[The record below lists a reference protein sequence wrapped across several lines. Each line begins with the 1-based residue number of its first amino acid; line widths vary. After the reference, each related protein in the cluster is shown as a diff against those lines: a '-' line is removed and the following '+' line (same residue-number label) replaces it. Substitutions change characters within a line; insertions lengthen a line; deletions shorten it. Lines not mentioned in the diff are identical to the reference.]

1 MNRLIRLLIILAII
15 VPIAVPASADDGP
28 VVQAVLFYS
37 PSCGHCHKII
47 QEDLPLLYEK
57 HNSQE
62 EWFIVGE
69 PPGEET
75 SELPPIVGLMG
86 DTLQILYIN
95 AATPLGGEL
104 FGNALIQ
111 FEVPENRYGV
121 PNLFIGETEL
131 VGSLEIPELLPGLID
146 EALEQGGVAWPDIP
160 GLEEAI
166 EALVPLEEL
175 EPTAEADGD
184 GTPTAAGNQTEI
196 APTGEPSP
204 TQGVDFT
211 ADNLTVRQK
220 FQLDPVGNS
229 LSVGVLIGMIAS
241 LAVMAVRWRDQK
253 KTKKRAKLHWAVP
266 LLALLGLV
274 VAGYLAFIESTG
286 GEAVCGPVGD
296 CNTVQQSEY
305 AFLFGVV
312 SVGLLGMLSYIA
324 ILSAWLIDR
333 WGSEPLADLAQVS
346 IFLMAL
352 IGTLFSI
359 YLTFL
364 EPFVIG
370 ATCAWCLTS
379 AVVITTLMLLSA
391 KPAKAA
397 LDRLRSN

>member
-1 MNRLIRLLIILAII
+1 MNRLIRILIILAII
-15 VPIAVPASADDGP
+15 VPITTPASADDGP

-62 EWFIVGE
+62 QWFFVGE

-95 AATPLGGEL
+95 AATPLGSEL
-104 FGNALIQ
+104 FGSALLQ
-111 FEVPENRYGV
+111 FDVPETRYGV
-121 PNLFIGETEL
+121 PNLFIGETSL
-131 VGSLEIPELLPGLID
+131 VGSVEIPELFPGLVD
-146 EALEQGGVAWPDIP
+146 EALEQGGSPWPDIP
-160 GLEEAI
+160 GLEEAV
-166 EALVPLEEL
+166 ELLVPLQEL
-175 EPTAEADGD
+175 EPTAEAPSE
-184 GTPTAAGNQTEI
+184 GTPTVSANPNGTATTVDPV
-196 APTGEPSP
+196 PTP
-204 TQGVDFT
+204 GVDFS
-211 ADNLTVRQK
+211 ADNLSVWER
-220 FQLDPVGNS
+220 FQLDTVGNS
-229 LSVGVLIGMIAS
+229 LSVIVLIGMIAS

-253 KTKKRAKLHWAVP
+253 KTKKRLELHWAVP
-266 LLALLGLV
+266 LLALVGIV

-286 GEAVCGPVGD
+286 AEAVCGPVGD

-333 WGSEPLADLAQVS
+333 WGSEQLADLAQIS

-352 IGTLFSI
+352 IGTFFSI

-379 AVVITTLMLLSA
+379 AVVITALMLLSA
-391 KPAKAA
+391 NPAKAA
-397 LDRLRSN
+397 LARLRSS

>member
-1 MNRLIRLLIILAII
+1 MNRLIRILIILAII
-15 VPIAVPASADDGP
+15 VPITAPASADDGS

-37 PSCGHCHKII
+37 PSCGHCHKVI

-62 EWFIVGE
+62 EWFIVGGV
-69 PPGEET
+69 PDEE
-75 SELPPIVGLMG
+75 SGELPSIVGLMG

-95 AATPLGGEL
+95 AATPLGSEL

-160 GLEEAI
+160 GLDEAI
-166 EALVPLEEL
+166 EALVPLQEL
-175 EPTAEADGD
+175 EPTAEASGD
-184 GTPTAAGNQTEI
+184 GTPTAAGNQTEA

-253 KTKKRAKLHWAVP
+253 KTKKRLKLHWVVP
-266 LLALLGLV
+266 LLALVGLV

-333 WGSEPLADLAQVS
+333 WGSEQLADLAQVA
-346 IFLMAL
+346 IFLMAFV
-352 IGTLFSI
+352 GTLFSI

-379 AVVITTLMLLSA
+379 AVVITALMLISA
-391 KPAKAA
+391 NSARDA
-397 LDRLRSN
+397 LYRLRSN

>member
-1 MNRLIRLLIILAII
+1 MNRLIRILIILAII
-15 VPIAVPASADDGP
+15 VPIAAPASADDGP

-57 HNSQE
+57 HNSHE
-62 EWFIVGE
+62 EWFVVGE

-95 AATPLGGEL
+95 AATPLGSEL
-104 FGNALIQ
+104 FGNALLA
-111 FEVPENRYGV
+111 FEVPETRYGV

-166 EALVPLEEL
+166 EAMVPLEEL

-184 GTPTAAGNQTEI
+184 GTPTAAGNQTEV

-229 LSVGVLIGMIAS
+229 LSVVILIGMIVS
-241 LAVMAVRWRDQK
+241 LVVMGFRWRDQK
-253 KTKKRAKLHWAVP
+253 KTKARLNLHWAVP

-305 AFLFGVV
+305 AMLFGVI
-312 SVGLLGMLSYIA
+312 SIGLLGMLSYIA

-333 WGSEPLADLAQVS
+333 WGSEQLADLAKIA
-346 IFLMAL
+346 IFAMTFV
-352 IGTLFSI
+352 GTLFSI

-379 AVVITTLMLLSA
+379 AVVITSLMLISA
-391 KPAKAA
+391 NPAQAA
-397 LDRLRSN
+397 FYRLRSN

>member
-1 MNRLIRLLIILAII
+1 MNRLLRILIILAII
-15 VPIAVPASADDGP
+15 VPITTPASADDGP

-37 PSCGHCHKII
+37 PSCGHCHKVI

-62 EWFIVGE
+62 EWLFVGE

-75 SELPPIVGLMG
+75 SELPPIVGVMG

-95 AATPLGGEL
+95 AATPLGSEL

-131 VGSLEIPELLPGLID
+131 VGSLEIPELLPGLVD

-160 GLEEAI
+160 GLDEAI
-166 EALVPLEEL
+166 EALVPLQEL
-175 EPTAEADGD
+175 EPTAEASGD
-184 GTPTAAGNQTEI
+184 GTPAAAGNQTEA

-253 KTKKRAKLHWAVP
+253 KTKKRLKLHWVVP

-333 WGSEPLADLAQVS
+333 WGSEQLADLAQVA
-346 IFLMAL
+346 IFLMAFV
-352 IGTLFSI
+352 GTLFSI

-379 AVVITTLMLLSA
+379 AVVITTLMLISA
-391 KPAKAA
+391 NPARGA
-397 LDRLRSN
+397 LHRLRSK

>member
-1 MNRLIRLLIILAII
+1 MNRLIRILIILAII
-15 VPIAVPASADDGP
+15 VPITTPASADDGP

-47 QEDLPLLYEK
+47 QENLPLLYQK

-62 EWFIVGE
+62 EWFVVGE

-75 SELPPIVGLMG
+75 SELPPIVGLIG

-95 AATPLGGEL
+95 AATALGGEL

-166 EALVPLEEL
+166 ELLVPLQEL
-175 EPTAEADGD
+175 EPTAETPGD
-184 GTPTAAGNQTEI
+184 GTPTAAGNPTE
-196 APTGEPSP
+196 ATPTGEPSP

-241 LAVMAVRWRDQK
+241 LAVMGDRWRSQK
-253 KTKKRAKLHWAVP
+253 KTKKRPKLHWAVP
-266 LLALLGLV
+266 LLALVGLV

-333 WGSEPLADLAQVS
+333 WGSEQLADLAQVA
-346 IFLMAL
+346 IFLMAFV
-352 IGTLFSI
+352 GTLFSI

-379 AVVITTLMLLSA
+379 AVVITALMLLSA

-397 LDRLRSN
+397 LYRLRSS

>member
-1 MNRLIRLLIILAII
+1 MNRLIRILIILAII
-15 VPIAVPASADDGP
+15 VPIAAPASADDGP

-69 PPGEET
+69 LPDEE
-75 SELPPIVGLMG
+75 SGELPSIVGLMG

-95 AATPLGGEL
+95 AATPLGSEL
-104 FGNALIQ
+104 FGSALIQ

-160 GLEEAI
+160 GLDEAI
-166 EALVPLEEL
+166 EALVPLQEL
-175 EPTAEADGD
+175 EPTAEASGD
-184 GTPTAAGNQTEI
+184 GTPTAAGNQTEA

-229 LSVGVLIGMIAS
+229 LSVVVLIGMINS
-241 LAVMAVRWRDQK
+241 LAVMAVRWRGQK
-253 KTKKRAKLHWAVP
+253 KTEARSKLGWVVP

-286 GEAVCGPVGD
+286 AEAVCGPVGD

-305 AFLFGVV
+305 AFLFGVI

-333 WGSEPLADLAQVS
+333 WGSEQLADLAQVA
-346 IFLMAL
+346 IFLMAFV
-352 IGTLFSI
+352 GTLFSI

-379 AVVITTLMLLSA
+379 AVVITALMLISA
-391 KPAKAA
+391 NSARDA
-397 LDRLRSN
+397 LVRLRSN

>member
-1 MNRLIRLLIILAII
+1 MNRLIRILIILAII
-15 VPIAVPASADDGP
+15 VPITTPASADDGP

-37 PSCGHCHKII
+37 PSCGHCQKVI

-57 HNSQE
+57 YNTEE
-62 EWFIVGE
+62 EWFFFGE

-75 SELPPIVGLMG
+75 SELPPIVALMG

-95 AATPLGGEL
+95 AETPLGSEL
-104 FGNALIQ
+104 FGNALRQ
-111 FEVPENRYGV
+111 FEIPETRYGV
-121 PNLFIGETEL
+121 PNLFIGETSL
-131 VGSLEIPELLPGLID
+131 VGSIEIPELSPGLID
-146 EALEQGGVAWPDIP
+146 EALEQGGSPWPDIP
-160 GLEEAI
+160 GLEDVI
-166 EALVPLEEL
+166 ELLVPLQEL
-175 EPTAEADGD
+175 EPTAESPSE
-184 GTPTAAGNQTEI
+184 GTPTVSVNPNGTATAVDPV
-196 APTGEPSP
+196 PTP
-204 TQGVDFT
+204 GVDFST
-211 ADNLTVRQK
+211 DNLSAWEK

-229 LSVGVLIGMIAS
+229 LSVIVLIGMIAS
-241 LAVMAVRWRDQK
+241 LAVMAVRWRNQQ

-274 VAGYLAFIESTG
+274 VAGYLAFTESTG

-333 WGSEPLADLAQVS
+333 WGSEQLADLAQIA
-346 IFLMAL
+346 IFLMAFF
-352 IGTLFSI
+352 GTLFSI

-370 ATCAWCLTS
+370 GTCAWCLTS
-379 AVVITTLMLLSA
+379 AVVITALMLLSA

-397 LDRLRSN
+397 FYRLRSN

>member
-1 MNRLIRLLIILAII
+1 MNRLIRILIILAII
-15 VPIAVPASADDGP
+15 VPIAAPASADDGP

-37 PSCGHCHKII
+37 PSCGHCHKVI

-69 PPGEET
+69 LPDEE
-75 SELPPIVGLMG
+75 SGELPSIVGLMG

-95 AATPLGGEL
+95 VASPLGSEL

-166 EALVPLEEL
+166 EALVPLQEL
-175 EPTAEADGD
+175 EPTAEASGD
-184 GTPTAAGNQTEI
+184 GTPTAAGNPTEA

-253 KTKKRAKLHWAVP
+253 KTKKRLKLHWVVP
-266 LLALLGLV
+266 LLALVGLG
-274 VAGYLAFIESTG
+274 VAGYLAFVESTG
-286 GEAVCGPVGD
+286 AEAVCGPVGD
-296 CNTVQQSEY
+296 CITVQQSEY

-333 WGSEPLADLAQVS
+333 WGSEQLADLAQVA
-346 IFLMAL
+346 IFLMAFV
-352 IGTLFSI
+352 GTLFSI

-379 AVVITTLMLLSA
+379 AVVITALMLISA
-391 KPAKAA
+391 NSARDA
-397 LDRLRSN
+397 LVRLRSN

>member
-1 MNRLIRLLIILAII
+1 MNRLIRILIILAIL
-15 VPIAVPASADDGP
+15 VPITTPASADEGP

-62 EWFIVGE
+62 EWFILGE

-95 AATPLGGEL
+95 VATPIGSEL
-104 FGNALIQ
+104 FGNALLA
-111 FEVPENRYGV
+111 FDVPQNRYGV
-121 PNLFIGETEL
+121 PNLFIGETSL
-131 VGSLEIPELLPGLID
+131 VGSIEIPELFPGLID
-146 EALEQGGVAWPDIP
+146 EALEQGGSPWPDIA

-166 EALVPLEEL
+166 EAMVPLEEL
-175 EPTAEADGD
+175 EPTAESPSE
-184 GTPTAAGNQTEI
+184 GTPTVSANPNGTATTVDPV
-196 APTGEPSP
+196 PTP
-204 TQGVDFT
+204 GVDFS
-211 ADNLTVRQK
+211 ADNLSVWEK
-220 FQLDPVGNS
+220 FQLDPIGNS
-229 LSVGVLIGMIAS
+229 LSVIVLIGMIAS

-253 KTKKRAKLHWAVP
+253 KTKKRRELHWVVP
-266 LLALLGLV
+266 LLAMVGLV

-333 WGSEPLADLAQVS
+333 WGSEQLADLAQIS
-346 IFLMAL
+346 IFLMAFV
-352 IGTLFSI
+352 GTLFSI

-379 AVVITTLMLLSA
+379 AVVITTLMLISA
-391 KPAKAA
+391 NPAKAA
-397 LDRLRSN
+397 LYRLRSS

>member
-1 MNRLIRLLIILAII
+1 MNRLIRILIILAII
-15 VPIAVPASADDGP
+15 VPIAAPASADDGS

-37 PSCGHCHKII
+37 PSCGHCHKVI
-47 QEDLPLLYEK
+47 QEDLPPLYEK
-57 HNSQE
+57 YNTQE
-62 EWFIVGE
+62 EWFVVGE

-75 SELPPIVGLMG
+75 SELPPVTGLMG
-86 DTLQILYIN
+86 DTLQVLYIN
-95 AATPLGGEL
+95 VATPLGSEL

-166 EALVPLEEL
+166 EALVPLQEL
-175 EPTAEADGD
+175 EPTAEASGD
-184 GTPTAAGNQTEI
+184 GTPTAAGNQTEA

-229 LSVGVLIGMIAS
+229 FSVVVLIGMVVS
-241 LAVMAVRWRDQK
+241 LVIMGFRWRGQE
-253 KTKKRAKLHWAVP
+253 KTNARAKLHWVVP
-266 LLALLGLV
+266 LLALVGLG
-274 VAGYLAFIESTG
+274 VAGYLAFVESTG
-286 GEAVCGPVGD
+286 AEAVCGPVGD

-305 AFLFGVV
+305 ALLFGVLP
-312 SVGLLGMLSYIA
+312 VGLLGMLSYIA
-324 ILSAWLIDR
+324 ILGAWLIDR
-333 WGSEPLADLAQVS
+333 WGSEQLADLAQVA
-346 IFLMAL
+346 IFLMAFV
-352 IGTLFSI
+352 GTLFSI

-379 AVVITTLMLLSA
+379 AVVITALMLISA
-391 KPAKAA
+391 NSARDA
-397 LDRLRSN
+397 LVRLRSN

>member
-1 MNRLIRLLIILAII
+1 MTRLIRILIILAII
-15 VPIAVPASADDGP
+15 VPIAAPASADDGP

-57 HNSQE
+57 HNSHE
-62 EWFIVGE
+62 EWFVVGE

-166 EALVPLEEL
+166 ELLVPLQEL
-175 EPTAEADGD
+175 EPTAETPGD
-184 GTPTAAGNQTEI
+184 GTPTAAGNPTE
-196 APTGEPSP
+196 ATPTGEPSP

-333 WGSEPLADLAQVS
+333 WGSEQLADLAQVA
-346 IFLMAL
+346 IFLMAFV
-352 IGTLFSI
+352 GTLFSI

-379 AVVITTLMLLSA
+379 AMVITTLMLISA
-391 KPAKAA
+391 NPARDA

>member
-1 MNRLIRLLIILAII
+1 MNHLIRILIILAII
-15 VPIAVPASADDGP
+15 VPITAPASADDGS
-28 VVQAVLFYS
+28 VVQVVLFYS

-62 EWFIVGE
+62 EWFVVGE

-86 DTLQILYIN
+86 DTLQVLYVN
-95 AATPLGGEL
+95 VATPLGSEL
-104 FGNALIQ
+104 FGNALLA

-131 VGSLEIPELLPGLID
+131 VGSVEIPEMLPGLID

-166 EALVPLEEL
+166 EALVPLAEL
-175 EPTAEADGD
+175 EPTAEAPSD
-184 GTPTAAGNQTEI
+184 GTPTTTGNQTEL

-220 FQLDPVGNS
+220 FQLDPIGNS
-229 LSVGVLIGMIAS
+229 LSVGVLMGMIVS
-241 LAVMAVRWRDQK
+241 LVIMGFHWRDQK
-253 KTKKRAKLHWAVP
+253 KTKARTKLHWVVP
-266 LLALLGLV
+266 LLALVGLG

-286 GEAVCGPVGD
+286 GDAVCGPVGD
-296 CNTVQQSEY
+296 CNSVQQSEY
-305 AFLFGVV
+305 AMLFGVI

-324 ILSAWLIDR
+324 ILGAWMIDR
-333 WGSEPLADLAQVS
+333 WGSEQLADLAQVA
-346 IFLMAL
+346 IFLMAFV
-352 IGTLFSI
+352 GTLFSI

-379 AVVITTLMLLSA
+379 AVVITTLMLISA
-391 KPAKAA
+391 NPARDA
-397 LDRLRSN
+397 LARLRSK

>member
-1 MNRLIRLLIILAII
+1 MNRLIRILIILAII
-15 VPIAVPASADDGP
+15 VPITTPASADDGP

-47 QEDLPLLYEK
+47 QEDLPLLYEQ
-57 HNSQE
+57 HNTHE
-62 EWFIVGE
+62 EWFVVGE

-95 AATPLGGEL
+95 AATPLGSEL
-104 FGNALIQ
+104 FGSALIQ
-111 FEVPENRYGV
+111 FKVPENRYGV

-131 VGSLEIPELLPGLID
+131 VGSIEIPELLPGLID

-166 EALVPLEEL
+166 EALVPLQEL
-175 EPTAEADGD
+175 EPTAEAPGD
-184 GTPTAAGNQTEI
+184 GTPTAAGNQTEV

-211 ADNLTVRQK
+211 ADKQTVRQK

-253 KTKKRAKLHWAVP
+253 KTKKRLRLHWAVP

-333 WGSEPLADLAQVS
+333 WGSEQLADLAQAS
-346 IFLMAL
+346 IFFMAL
-352 IGTLFSI
+352 IGTFFSI

-379 AVVITTLMLLSA
+379 AVVITALMLLSA
-391 KPAKAA
+391 QPAKAA

>member
-1 MNRLIRLLIILAII
+1 MNRLIRILIILAII
-15 VPIAVPASADDGP
+15 VPIAAPASADDGS

-37 PSCGHCHKII
+37 PSCGHCHKVI
-47 QEDLPLLYEK
+47 QEDLPPLYEK
-57 HNSQE
+57 YNTQE
-62 EWFIVGE
+62 EWFFVGE

-75 SELPPIVGLMG
+75 SELPPVTGLMG

-95 AATPLGGEL
+95 VASPLGSEL
-104 FGNALIQ
+104 FGNALLQ
-111 FEVPENRYGV
+111 FEVPENRFGV
-121 PNLFIGETEL
+121 PNLFIGETSL
-131 VGSLEIPELLPGLID
+131 VGSVEIPELFPGLID

-160 GLEEAI
+160 GLDDAI
-166 EALVPLEEL
+166 AALVPFPEA
-175 EPTAEADGD
+175 EPTAEAPGD
-184 GTPTAAGNQTEI
+184 SSPTAAGNQTEI

-211 ADNLTVRQK
+211 ANNPTVRQK

-229 LSVGVLIGMIAS
+229 FSVVVLIGMVVS
-241 LAVMAVRWRDQK
+241 LVIMGFRWRGQE
-253 KTKKRAKLHWAVP
+253 KTNARAKLHWVVP
-266 LLALLGLV
+266 LLALVGLG
-274 VAGYLAFIESTG
+274 VAGYLAFVESTG
-286 GEAVCGPVGD
+286 AEAVCGPVGD

-333 WGSEPLADLAQVS
+333 WGSERLADLAQIA

-352 IGTLFSI
+352 FGTLFSI

-379 AVVITTLMLLSA
+379 AVVITALMLISA
-391 KPAKAA
+391 NPARDA
-397 LDRLRSN
+397 LVRLRSN